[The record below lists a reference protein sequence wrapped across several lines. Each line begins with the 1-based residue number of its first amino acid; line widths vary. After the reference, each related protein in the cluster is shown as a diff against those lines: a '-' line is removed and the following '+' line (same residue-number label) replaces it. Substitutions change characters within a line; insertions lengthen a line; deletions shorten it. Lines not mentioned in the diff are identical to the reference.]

1 MADRQAIHELHVMIS
16 GANIIYGFRPIAAE
30 YYAVWYPYMTSYSSV
45 ISSID
50 QRQHKIVFEARYT
63 TRHA

>member
-1 MADRQAIHELHVMIS
+1 MAGRQAIHELHVMIS
-16 GANIIYGFRPIAAE
+16 GANIYGFSPIAAE
-30 YYAVWYPYMTSYSSV
+30 YYTVWYPYMTSYSSA

-50 QRQHKIVFEARYT
+50 QREHKIVFEARYT